1 MLTRRSLLALLAA
14 GAVTPSLATVA
25 HAEHP
30 SVGYMKQV
38 AKDLLA
44 AHRQGTVPSFLRVVQ
59 RHADVPS
66 IAQNALGKYGEKLS
80 SGQKTKYQ
88 RGVATYMARYFA
100 LQSRD
105 YTVAKYEVG
114 EATVDANKD
123 VLVES
128 KVFLLTGQV
137 YNVAWR
143 LVWRDGR
150 YKVRDAKVLG
160 FWLTNFQRS
169 DFVSYLDK
177 RNGDIDKLIKALYG

>member
-1 MLTRRSLLALLAA
+1 MKFNIPNIVLFFFFFCSL
-14 GAVTPSLATVA
+14 
-25 HAEHP
+25 
-30 SVGYMKQV
+30 SVIQAQPVNNY
-38 AKDLLA
+38 AKDVVMPAPNA
-44 AHRQGTVPSFLRVVQ
+44 A
-59 RHADVPS
+59 
-66 IAQNALGKYGEKLS
+66 ALGKYGDKLPS
-80 SGQKTKYQ
+80 AQKAKYQ

-114 EATVDANKD
+114 EAKVDANKD
-123 VLVES
+123 VLVDT
-128 KVFLLTGQV
+128 KVYLLTGQV

-177 RNGDIDKLIKALYG
+177 RNGDIGKLIKALYG